1 MLVQER
7 DKPARMRSP
16 HRPGHEPPP
25 QRLPEPP
32 QPLGLLTGGAA
43 PQRAVRQYPRRFRPG
58 RDVHGALEEIDRK
71 STRLNSSHLGISYAV
86 FCLKK
91 KKKTKKEVKKR
102 KKKKKNKKNIY

>member
-25 QRLPEPP
+25 QRLPELP

-58 RDVHGALEEIDRK
+58 RDVYGALEEMYPAVLHDHGVQEIDGEPLAYEEELHGNLTAK
-71 STRLNSSHLGISYAV
+71 ILIYRLVRQA
-86 FCLKK
+86 
-91 KKKTKKEVKKR
+91 R
-102 KKKKKNKKNIY
+102 P